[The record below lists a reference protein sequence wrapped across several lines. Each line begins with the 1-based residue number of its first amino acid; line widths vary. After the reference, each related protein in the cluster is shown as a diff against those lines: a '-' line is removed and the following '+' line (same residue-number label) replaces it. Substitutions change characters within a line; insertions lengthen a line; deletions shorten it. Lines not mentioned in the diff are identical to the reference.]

1 MSEENLEVEEKQA
14 KQFDPVVGQYF
25 FEVEVAGLKSDR
37 SPTLEALKPGIDLH
51 FYRYGLFP
59 ESAKNNGNEPS
70 LLSFNKDG
78 EQIEQPEELKPAGA
92 PTVDGF
98 FYGRTVLNPGYL
110 YVFDANNESLWYE
123 YEVDGL
129 GRYIPVLW
137 AQNKEDGKYKDVRE
151 ANGNVL
157 DYITFEID
165 TELWVAYSPVQWSI
179 DYHQSMRSDAK
190 RRQNRMLKI
199 KCTGF
204 KKNEASS
211 NSDVLPFDELE
222 TTYWSEERHFP
233 LWFNE
238 KIDCC
243 RANFERDLKNES
255 DPVKEDMH
263 ITLYDSVGCALDI
276 NQELGFKNIEFRAL
290 VENIKTG
297 QSVDYIKKKLMAGEV
312 EIPLVSEEHY
322 HLFLLALTCY
332 QMVYSTRENTEK
344 YDGGKPG
351 NNFFDTHFP
360 HQLEVQNQKDAK
372 RRKLK
377 RRNRSYSSGYGNGY
391 QNLGKAIQESQYSDP
406 NRVGQEIFIGYGLD
420 RQKVEGILGIEDRKK
435 LRNQIEELRDKLGEF
450 LKSDYFK
457 AILDDYLHN
466 TEVGKL
472 DGMAGFSV
480 ILSNLFAAPADVE
493 RHLLLPQHRK
503 KDDQWKQWICA
514 LTDDK
519 TKKQKV
525 KSTGI
530 KSRAPGYQSKDP
542 FHGLMS
548 SDIDLQTTSQ
558 EQRDIA
564 VKMVAFIKAQ
574 LNFMSEQAI
583 ELKEFD
589 GKPVTR
595 ATDVKKFVVK
605 KLQTKYKYKG
615 SPIILLRRSEIY
627 AQLNA
632 FGYDLDKTYVKI
644 APYNGRKDWLRIYQN
659 SKNVSVS
666 IEDGMKMI
674 EFPVEYDRELSKT
687 ELNLNKLNHKAAKIL
702 NSGSFNGFM
711 AGLQMLNMY
720 GTVIEFDNK
729 RLGKSI
735 LTTGGVAADLT
746 EAVINVQKAQMAAKG
761 MGEHPLNV
769 IGRRAKVFGA
779 IGGFATSGI
788 CIWDAV
794 DAFNQGDV
802 DAGVAWVGA
811 GISYGVATVM
821 TTFCSGMALA
831 GPVGLIAAA
840 AGFGLFVLANELT
853 DDELEDYFKNF
864 LLCDRQAFEKETD
877 ESPGHYI
884 SRILSNR
891 RRLMGSDPEEEDLQT
906 LMNPYDAL
914 ARLYDLIVCPVMTFK
929 VKRYEIL
936 SGEYNTP
943 YASGAINSYL
953 FQSFKITMEFSRFF
967 NEYSTIES
975 YAYLFMDGFKK
986 GGSEEL
992 QEGENY
998 AIYVYPDDRKRLM
1011 VDLYIPQK
1019 YWGELKT
1026 QSDLL
1031 FAVRIDNSLSQTSSF
1046 PYILDGE
1053 KRYLGAIAD
1062 LGSLMSPTK
1071 FKQVEEVQIDTLDN
1085 LLKPKNGSKKEK
1097 T

>member
-1 MSEENLEVEEKQA
+1 MNEENLEVEEKQT

-25 FEVEVAGLKSDR
+25 FEVEVAGLKSER

-59 ESAKNNGNEPS
+59 ESAKSSDEEYPV
-70 LLSFNKDG
+70 LSFNKDG
-78 EQIEQPEELKPAGA
+78 EQVKHPEEVKPGGA
-92 PTVDGF
+92 PSVDGF

-110 YVFDANNESLWYE
+110 YVFDANNENLWYE
-123 YEVDGL
+123 YEVDGF

-137 AQNKEDGKYKDVRE
+137 AQNKENGKYKDARE
-151 ANGNVL
+151 ANGNAL
-157 DYITFEID
+157 DYLTFKTD

-179 DYHQSMRSDAK
+179 DYHQSIRSDAEK
-190 RRQNRMLKI
+190 RQNRMLKI

-204 KKNEASS
+204 KKDEASS
-211 NSDVLPFDELE
+211 NSDILPFDEVE
-222 TTYWSEERHFP
+222 TIYWNEESHFP
-233 LWFNE
+233 LWFNK
-238 KIDCC
+238 KIDSC
-243 RANFERDLKNES
+243 RANFERDLKKES

-297 QSVDYIKKKLMAGEV
+297 QPVDYIKKKLMNE
-312 EIPLVSEEHY
+312 EMDIPLISDEHY

-351 NNFFDTHFP
+351 VNFYDTHYP
-360 HQLEVQNQKDAK
+360 HHLEAQNRADAK

-377 RRNRSYSSGYGNGY
+377 RKNRSYSSGYSNGY
-391 QNLGKAIQESQYSDP
+391 QNLGRAIQETQYSAP

-420 RQKVEGILGIEDRKK
+420 RQKVEGILGIEDRQK
-435 LRNQIEELRDKLGEF
+435 LRNQIEKCRDKLGDF
-450 LKSDYFK
+450 LKSAYFK
-457 AILDDYLHN
+457 GVLDDYLHN

-480 ILSNLFAAPADVE
+480 ILSNLFVAPADVE

-514 LTDDK
+514 LGDDK
-519 TKKQKV
+519 TKSQEV
-525 KSTGI
+525 INTGI
-530 KSRAPGYQSKDP
+530 KSKSPRYQSKDP
-542 FHGLMS
+542 LHALMS
-548 SDIDLQTTSQ
+548 SDIELQTTSQ
-558 EQRDIA
+558 EQRGIA
-564 VKMVAFIKAQ
+564 VKMAAFMKAQ

-589 GKPVTR
+589 GKPVVR

-659 SKNVSVS
+659 SENVTVS
-666 IEDGMKMI
+666 IEDGRKMI
-674 EFPVEYDRELSKT
+674 EFPVEYDRELSNT

-711 AGLQMLNMY
+711 AGVQMLNMY
-720 GTVIEFDNK
+720 STVSELESNRFW
-729 RLGKSI
+729 KSF
-735 LTTGGVAADLT
+735 LSTGGAAADLT
-746 EAVINVQKAQMAAKG
+746 EAVINVQKAQMAASG
-761 MGEHPLNV
+761 IQGGIVDVL
-769 IGRRAKVFGA
+769 RQRAKVFGA
-779 IGGFATSGI
+779 IGGFATAGI

-794 DAFNQGDV
+794 DAFSQGDV
-802 DAGVAWVGA
+802 DAGVAWIGA
-811 GISYGVATVM
+811 GVSYGVATVM
-821 TTFCSGMALA
+821 TTFCSGMAMA

-853 DDELEDYFKNF
+853 DDELEEYFKNF
-864 LLCDRQAFEKETD
+864 LLGDRIAFAKDTA
-877 ESPGHYI
+877 ESPAQYNL
-884 SRILSNR
+884 RILSNR
-891 RRLMGSDPEEEDLQT
+891 RRLMGSNPDEEYLET

-914 ARLYDLIVCPVMTFK
+914 AWLYDLIVCPVMTFK
-929 VKRYEIL
+929 VKNYEAL
-936 SGEYNTP
+936 SSYYNTP
-943 YASGAINSYL
+943 YASGSINSYV
-953 FQSFKITMEFSRFF
+953 FKSFKITMEFNRFF
-967 NEYSTIES
+967 NEYSSIES
-975 YAYLFMDGFKK
+975 HAYLFIDGFKR
-986 GGSEEL
+986 GESEEL
-992 QEGENY
+992 KEGRNY
-998 AIYVYPDDRKRLM
+998 AIYVYPDNRKQLM
-1011 VDLYIPQK
+1011 VDLYIP
-1019 YWGELKT
+1019 YEYLGELKT

-1031 FAVRIDNSLSQTSSF
+1031 FAVRIDNSLSQRPSF
-1046 PYILDGE
+1046 PFILNEE

-1071 FKQVEEVQIDTLDN
+1071 FKQVEEVQIDTLN
-1085 LLKPKNGSKKEK
+1085 HLLNPKRW
-1097 T
+1097 